1 MTDTVQD
8 DDLYLL
14 FLGSLIEELGAKMYP
29 SVTASVAELI
39 SNAWDAD
46 AENVWITMPLGR
58 RVESETDE
66 IVVLDDG
73 VGMSRDEAKMKY
85 LIVGRKRRIE
95 ENSWKSPTGRS
106 LHGRKGIGK
115 LAAFGTAK
123 NLRCITLKQGGSHTA
138 FELDYDKIRR
148 LKGGESYRVPELVEY
163 TAPVRADTGEP
174 LSSGTQVRLLNL
186 LNKMIPNEERFRAS
200 IARRFGVLSPD
211 MNIFLNGNKIER
223 FDIPLDIRFPRDGV
237 PEPGR
242 GLPPSDSTTGEPTAP
257 LVVDDGWTIEN
268 LPEGEVRWWIGFT
281 ATPID
286 VAELRGIAVLA
297 HRKMVQRPFMFGRSL
312 GTAGQLGQEYLVG
325 EVVADWIDDNIQPE
339 EDLVETNRS
348 QLQLEDE
355 RLQGFLEWGRHRLRW
370 ALSLRSDLRRDK
382 VIEAVLLDPAVER
395 RLQQF
400 TSREQTAFKT
410 IGKRLSKMPEA
421 SSEDVTDLMMQI
433 MDSYD
438 DKSVR
443 EMIDRIGEEDETTQ
457 ERMWSLIAE
466 FGLIDARR
474 TATKVQARMQV
485 IEKLEN
491 LVESGALEVPDI
503 HNHIRDN
510 FWLLDPRW
518 DLYGDEVQLTKMLQE
533 KYGYQPQGQEHR
545 ADFLFAVGPSRPTP
559 ADEVIVVEIKRARK
573 SDGSPRR
580 VSSSELI
587 KFTGYVGDASAYYSQ
602 GNSPD
607 GVPTVRG
614 LMVATGYAGEAELQ
628 RRELQEVPGGRYQ
641 FKSWESVLQDTKRLH
656 QGWLEL
662 SARRGQASA
671 DAQKDSLDRL

>member
-1 MTDTVQD
+1 
-8 DDLYLL
+8 
-14 FLGSLIEELGAKMYP
+14 
-29 SVTASVAELI
+29 
-39 SNAWDAD
+39 
-46 AENVWITMPLGR
+46 
-58 RVESETDE
+58 
-66 IVVLDDG
+66 
-73 VGMSRDEAKMKY
+73 MSRSDARTKY

-95 ENSWKSPTGRS
+95 ENGWTSPAGRS
-106 LHGRKGIGK
+106 VHGRKGIGK

-123 NLRCITLKQGGSHTA
+123 NLQCITLTKGGSQTA

-148 LKGGESYRVPELVEY
+148 LKGGEPYKVPELVEY
-163 TAPVRADTGEP
+163 DVPVRTDTGEP
-174 LSSGTQVRLLNL
+174 LSSGTHVRLYNL
-186 LNKMIPNEERFRAS
+186 LSKMIPNEDRFRS
-200 IARRFGVLSPD
+200 SLARRFGVLSPD
-211 MNIFLNGNKIER
+211 MNIFLNGSKVER

-242 GLPPSDSTTGEPTAP
+242 GLPPRDSTTGERTAP
-257 LVVDDGWTIEN
+257 LVADDGWIVEI
-268 LPEGEVRWWIGFT
+268 LPEGQVRWWIGFT

-286 VAELRGIAVLA
+286 AAELRGIAVLA

-325 EVVADWIDDNIQPE
+325 EVIADWIDDNIQPE

-355 RLQGFLEWGRHRLRW
+355 RLQGFLDWGRRRLRW
-370 ALSLRSDLRRDK
+370 ALALRSDLRRDK
-382 VIEAVLLDPAVER
+382 IIETVLLDPVVED
-395 RLQQF
+395 RLEHF

-410 IGKRLSKMPEA
+410 IGRRLSKMPEA

-443 EMIDRIGEEDETTQ
+443 EMIDRISEEDETTQ
-457 ERMWSLIAE
+457 ERMWGLIAE

-474 TATKVQARMQV
+474 TVTKVQARMQV
-485 IEKLEN
+485 IEKLEH
-491 LVESGALEVPDI
+491 LVESGGLEVPDI

-533 KYGYQPQGQEHR
+533 KYGYVPRGQGNR
-545 ADFLFAVGPSRPTP
+545 ADYLFAVGPSKPTP
-559 ADEVIVVEIKRARK
+559 SDEVIVVEIKRARMA
-573 SDGSPRR
+573 DGSPRR
-580 VSSSELI
+580 VNSSELI
-587 KFTGYVGDASAYYSQ
+587 KFAGYVSDATSYYSQ

-614 LMVATGYAGEAELQ
+614 LMVATGYVGEAELQ
-628 RRELQEVPGGRYQ
+628 RRELQGVPGGRYQ

-662 SARRGQASA
+662 SARRGQASTGA
-671 DAQKDSLDRL
+671 

>member
-8 DDLYLL
+8 DDLYLR

-46 AENVWITMPLGR
+46 AKNVWITMPLGR
-58 RVESETDE
+58 RVESDTDE
-66 IVVLDDG
+66 IDVLDDG
-73 VGMSRDEAKMKY
+73 IGMSRSEARTKY
-85 LIVGRKRRIE
+85 LVVGRKRRIE
-95 ENSWKSPTGRS
+95 EDGWKSPAGRS

-123 NLRCITLKQGGSHTA
+123 NLQCITLKQGGTHTA

-148 LKGGESYRVPELVEY
+148 LKGGEDYKVPELVEY
-163 TAPVRADTGEP
+163 AVPVRADTGQP
-174 LSSGTQVRLLNL
+174 LANGTQVRLSNL
-186 LNKMIPNEERFRAS
+186 LGKMIPNEDRFRAS
-200 IARRFGVLSPD
+200 LARRFGVLSPE
-211 MNIFLNGNKIER
+211 MNIFLNGRNVER

-237 PEPGR
+237 PEPGK
-242 GLPPSDSTTGEPTAP
+242 GLPPRDPATGERTPP
-257 LVVDDGWTIEN
+257 LVVDDGWTIET

-286 VAELRGIAVLA
+286 VAELRGIAVLS
-297 HRKMVQRPFMFGRSL
+297 HRKMVQSPFMFGRSL
-312 GTAGQLGQEYLVG
+312 GTSGQLGQEYLVG
-325 EVVADWIDDNIQPE
+325 EVIADWIDNNIQPE

-355 RLQGFLEWGRHRLRW
+355 RLQEFLQWGRRRLRW
-370 ALSLRSDLRRDK
+370 ALALRSELRKDR
-382 VIEAVLLDPAVER
+382 VIETVLLDPAVEN
-395 RLQQF
+395 RLGQF

-410 IGKRLSKMPEA
+410 IGKHLAKMPEA
-421 SSEDVTDLMMQI
+421 DSDDVTDLMLQI

-443 EMIDRIGEEDETTQ
+443 EMIERIGETDETTQ
-457 ERMWSLIAE
+457 ERMWGLIAE

-474 TATKVQARMQV
+474 TATRVRARMQV
-485 IEKLEN
+485 IEKLED
-491 LVESGALEVPDI
+491 LVASGALEVPEI

-518 DLYGDEVQLTKMLQE
+518 DLYGDEVDLTRMLQD
-533 KYGYQPQGQEHR
+533 KYGYSTKEPGRQV
-545 ADFLFAVGPSRPTP
+545 DYLFSVAPTTLTS

-573 SDGSPRR
+573 ADGSKHRAN
-580 VSSSELI
+580 SSEVI
-587 KFTGYVGDASAYYSQ
+587 KFAGYVEDALAYYSQ
-602 GNSPD
+602 SNSPAD
-607 GVPTVRG
+607 VPSVRG
-614 LMVATGYAGEAELQ
+614 LMIATGYTNSAQMQ
-628 RRELQEVPGGRYQ
+628 RRALENVPGAKYQ
-641 FKSWESVLQDTKRLH
+641 FKSWESVLKDTKRLH

-662 SARRGQASA
+662 SSRRGQMAEV
-671 DAQKDSLDRL
+671 DT

>member
-1 MTDTVQD
+1 
-8 DDLYLL
+8 
-14 FLGSLIEELGAKMYP
+14 MYP

-46 AENVWITMPLGR
+46 AKNVWISMPLGR
-58 RVESETDE
+58 RVRSETDE
-66 IVVLDDG
+66 VVVLDDG
-73 VGMSRDEAKMKY
+73 VGMSRSEARTKY

-95 ENSWKSPTGRS
+95 EDGWKSPAGRS

-123 NLRCITLKQGGSHTA
+123 SLQCITLNLGGTHTA
-138 FELDYDKIRR
+138 FELDYDTIRR
-148 LKGGESYRVPELVEY
+148 LKGGEDYKVPELADYAV
-163 TAPVRADTGEP
+163 PVRTDTSEP
-174 LSSGTQVRLLNL
+174 LTSGTQVRLSNL
-186 LNKMIPNEERFRAS
+186 LSKMIPNEDRFRAS
-200 IARRFGVLSPD
+200 LARRFGVLSPD
-211 MNIFLNGNKIER
+211 MNIILNGRNVER

-237 PEPGR
+237 PKPGK
-242 GLPPSDSTTGEPTAP
+242 GLPPRDLTTGERTAP
-257 LVVDDGWTIEN
+257 LAIDHGWTIET

-312 GTAGQLGQEYLVG
+312 GTSGQLGQEYLVG
-325 EVVADWIDDNIQPE
+325 EVIADWIDNNIQPE

-355 RLQGFLEWGRHRLRW
+355 RLQGFLEWGRRRLSW
-370 ALSLRSDLRRDK
+370 ALALRSDLRRDK
-382 VIEAVLLDPAVER
+382 VIETVLLDSAVEN
-395 RLQQF
+395 RLRQF

-421 SSEDVTDLMMQI
+421 DSEDVTDLMLQI

-443 EMIDRIGEEDETTQ
+443 EMIERISEEDEPTQ

-485 IEKLEN
+485 IEKLEH

-510 FWLLDPRW
+510 SWLLDPRW

-533 KYGYQPQGQEHR
+533 KYGYLPQGQGNR
-545 ADFLFAVGPSRPTP
+545 ADYLFAVGPSRPTP
-559 ADEVIVVEIKRARK
+559 ADEVIVVEIKRART
-573 SDGSPRR
+573 SDGLPRR
-580 VSSSELI
+580 VNSTELI
-587 KFTGYVGDASAYYSQ
+587 KFTGYVRDATSYYSR

-607 GVPTVRG
+607 SVPTVRG

-628 RRELQEVPGGRYQ
+628 RRELQDVPGGRYQ

-662 SARRGQASA
+662 SSRRGQIAEA
-671 DAQKDSLDRL
+671 GD

>member
-1 MTDTVQD
+1 
-8 DDLYLL
+8 
-14 FLGSLIEELGAKMYP
+14 
-29 SVTASVAELI
+29 
-39 SNAWDAD
+39 
-46 AENVWITMPLGR
+46 MPLGR
-58 RVESETDE
+58 RVRSETDE
-66 IVVLDDG
+66 IIVVDDG
-73 VGMSRDEAKMKY
+73 VGMSRSEARTKY

-95 ENSWKSPTGRS
+95 EGGWKSPAGRS

-123 NLRCITLKQGGSHTA
+123 SLECITLNQGGTHTA
-138 FELDYDKIRR
+138 FDLDYDTIRR
-148 LKGGESYRVPELVEY
+148 LKGGEDHKVPELADFAV
-163 TAPVRADTGEP
+163 PVRTDTGEP
-174 LSSGTQVRLLNL
+174 LTSGTQVRLSNL
-186 LNKMIPNEERFRAS
+186 LSKVIPNEDRFRAS
-200 IARRFGVLSPD
+200 LARRFGVLSPD
-211 MNIFLNGNKIER
+211 MNIILNGRSVER

-242 GLPPSDSTTGEPTAP
+242 GLPQRDSISGERTAS
-257 LVVDDGWTIEN
+257 LVVDDGWTIET
-268 LPEGEVRWWIGFT
+268 LPEGQVRWWIGFT

-286 VAELRGIAVLA
+286 AAELRGIAVLA

-312 GTAGQLGQEYLVG
+312 GTSGQLGQEYLVG
-325 EVVADWIDDNIQPE
+325 EVIADWIDDNIEPE

-370 ALSLRSDLRRDK
+370 ALALRSDLRRDK
-382 VIEAVLLDPAVER
+382 IIETVLLDPAIED
-395 RLQQF
+395 RLEHF

-410 IGKRLSKMPEA
+410 IGKRLSKMAEA
-421 SSEDVTDLMMQI
+421 SSEDVADLMMQI

-443 EMIDRIGEEDETTQ
+443 EMIERIGEEDEATQ

-474 TATKVQARMQV
+474 TATKVQARIQV
-485 IEKLEN
+485 IEKLEA

-518 DLYGDEVQLTKMLQE
+518 DLYGDEVNLTRMLRE
-533 KYGYQPQGQEHR
+533 KHGYSSEEEGRQV
-545 ADFLFAVGPSRPTP
+545 DYLFAVGPTSVTS

-573 SDGSPRR
+573 KNGHIHRATSGE
-580 VSSSELI
+580 VI
-587 KFTGYVGDASAYYSQ
+587 KFAGYVEDALAYYSLS
-602 GNSPD
+602 NSPAE
-607 GVPTVRG
+607 VPTVRG
-614 LMVATGYAGEAELQ
+614 LMIATGYTGSAQSQ
-628 RRELQEVPGGRYQ
+628 RRALENVPGTKYQ
-641 FKSWESVLQDTKRLH
+641 FKSWESVLRDTKRLH

-662 SARRGQASA
+662 STQRGLSST
-671 DAQKDSLDRL
+671 DAQE

>member
-8 DDLYLL
+8 DDLYLR

-46 AENVWITMPLGR
+46 AKNVWITMPLGR
-58 RVESETDE
+58 RVKGDTDE

-73 VGMSRDEAKMKY
+73 VGMSRSEARTKY

-95 ENSWKSPTGRS
+95 EDGWISPAGRS

-123 NLRCITLKQGGSHTA
+123 NLQCITLKQCGIHTA
-138 FELDYDKIRR
+138 FELDYDEIRC
-148 LKGGESYRVPELVEY
+148 LKGGEDYKVPELVEY
-163 TAPVRADTGEP
+163 AVPVRTDTSEP
-174 LSSGTQVRLLNL
+174 LASGTQVRLSNL
-186 LNKMIPNEERFRAS
+186 LSKMIPNEDRFRAS
-200 IARRFGVLSPD
+200 LARRFGVLSPD
-211 MNIFLNGNKIER
+211 MNIILNGRNVER

-237 PEPGR
+237 PEPGK
-242 GLPPSDSTTGEPTAP
+242 GLPPRDPTTGERTAP
-257 LVVDDGWTIEN
+257 LVIDDGWTIET

-286 VAELRGIAVLA
+286 VAELRGITVLA

-312 GTAGQLGQEYLVG
+312 GTSGQLGQEYLVG
-325 EVVADWIDDNIQPE
+325 EVVADWIDNNIQPE

-355 RLQGFLEWGRHRLRW
+355 RLQEFLEWGRRRLRW
-370 ALSLRSDLRRDK
+370 ALALRTELRRDK
-382 VIEAVLLDPAVER
+382 VIETVLLDPVVEN
-395 RLQQF
+395 RLRQF

-410 IGKRLSKMPEA
+410 IGKRLAKMPEA
-421 SSEDVTDLMMQI
+421 SSDDVTDLMMQI

-443 EMIDRIGEEDETTQ
+443 EMIERIGEEDETTQ
-457 ERMWSLIAE
+457 ERMWDLIAE

-485 IEKLEN
+485 IEKLEH
-491 LVESGALEVPDI
+491 LVKSGSLEVPDI

-518 DLYGDEVQLTKMLQE
+518 DLYGDEVNLTRMLQD
-533 KYGYQPQGQEHR
+533 KHGYRIEGQGR
-545 ADFLFAVGPSRPTP
+545 KVDYLFAVGPITPTS
-559 ADEVIVVEIKRARK
+559 ADEVIVVEIKRGHS
-573 SDGSPRR
+573 SDRSVRR
-580 VSSSELI
+580 ANFDEVV
-587 KFTGYVGDASAYYSQ
+587 KFAGYVEDALTFYTES
-602 GNSPD
+602 NSPAET
-607 GVPTVRG
+607 PTVRG
-614 LMVATGYAGEAELQ
+614 LMIAMGYTKSAQSQ
-628 RRELQEVPGGRYQ
+628 RRAFEKVPGGVYQ
-641 FKSWESVLQDTKRLH
+641 FKSWESVLRDTKRLH

-662 SARRGQASA
+662 SSQRGQRPAI
-671 DAQKDSLDRL
+671 DA